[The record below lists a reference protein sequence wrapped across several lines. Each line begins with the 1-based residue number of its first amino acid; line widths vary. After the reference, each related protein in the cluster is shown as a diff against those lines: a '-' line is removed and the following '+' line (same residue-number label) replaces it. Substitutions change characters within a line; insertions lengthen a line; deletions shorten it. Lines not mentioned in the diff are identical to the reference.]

1 MSKVICDICGTVYQD
16 TAEQCPI
23 CGCARNEAESLL
35 SEDLLMEETIEEP
48 KAKSGKFKS
57 RKKEIFDFDEANS
70 VMKDEEVDEDPY
82 EEDDEDEEEYE
93 DAPRSNPL
101 VVALLTILIV
111 ALLAVAGFL
120 FVRYFLPNTSEEET
134 APTTTAAVEE
144 TTTAATELKI
154 PCQTLVL
161 TSAAAAELT
170 QEGAY
175 FLINVIAMPED
186 TTDEIIFTSEDESI
200 ATVSADGRITAV
212 SEGETVI
219 YITCGSSQLKCP
231 VVCKFVEETE
241 PPTEATEPETEPVE
255 TVEETTVAT
264 EPTKDPDVVLKLKKN
279 DIGLKVY
286 YYVTL
291 ELDCEL
297 ESTDIEWSSEHP
309 HIASVDEK
317 GVVTAKKDGVTDI
330 IAKYGDQEVRCK
342 VRCYY

>member
-23 CGCARNEAESLL
+23 CGCARNETESLL
-35 SEDLLMEETIEEP
+35 GEEFLMEETVEET
-48 KAKSGKFKS
+48 KAKSGKYKS
-57 RKKEIFDFDEANS
+57 RRKEIFDFDEANS
-70 VMKDEEVDEDPY
+70 VMKDEEVDEEPY
-82 EEDDEDEEEYE
+82 EEEDDEDEYEE
-93 DAPRSNPL
+93 APRSNTF
-101 VVALLTILIV
+101 VVILLTVLIV

-120 FVRYFLPNTSEEET
+120 FVRYFLPGSAAEET
-134 APTTTAAVEE
+134 VPATTAAVVE
-144 TTTAATELKI
+144 TTTAATDLSI

-161 TSAAAAELT
+161 TSGAVAELS
-170 QEGAY
+170 QEGGY

-186 TTDEIIFTSEDESI
+186 TTDEIVFTSEDESI

-212 SEGETVI
+212 SEGETTI
-219 YITCGSSQLKCP
+219 YITCGNNQQKCS
-231 VVCKFVEETE
+231 VICDFVEETE
-241 PPTEATEPETEPVE
+241 PPTETTEPETEPAE
-255 TVEETTVAT
+255 TVPETTVAT
-264 EPTKDPDVVLKLKKN
+264 EPTKNPDIELKLKKS

-291 ELDCEL
+291 ELDCDL
-297 ESTDIEWSSEHP
+297 EPTDIEWSCEHP

>member
-35 SEDLLMEETIEEP
+35 SEDLLMEETVEEP

-70 VMKDEEVDEDPY
+70 VMKDEEVDEEPY
-82 EEDDEDEEEYE
+82 EEDDEEEY
-93 DAPRSNPL
+93 DDTPRSNTF
-101 VVALLTILIV
+101 VVILLTILIV

-120 FVRYFLPNTSEEET
+120 FVRYFLPNSGEEET
-134 APTTTAAVEE
+134 VPTTTAAVEE
-144 TTTAATELKI
+144 TTTATTELKI
-154 PCQTLVL
+154 PCQTLVM
-161 TSAAAAELT
+161 TSGAVAELS
-170 QEGAY
+170 QEGGY

-212 SEGETVI
+212 SEGETTI
-219 YITCGSSQLKCP
+219 YITCGNHQQKCS
-231 VVCKFVEETE
+231 VICDFVEETE
-241 PPTEATEPETEPVE
+241 PPTETTVAETEPAE

-264 EPTKDPDVVLKLKKN
+264 EPTKDPSVQLKLKKN

-291 ELDCEL
+291 ELDCDL
-297 ESTDIEWSSEHP
+297 EATDIEWSSEHP

-330 IAKYGDQEVRCK
+330 IARYGDQEVRCK
-342 VRCYY
+342 VRCFY